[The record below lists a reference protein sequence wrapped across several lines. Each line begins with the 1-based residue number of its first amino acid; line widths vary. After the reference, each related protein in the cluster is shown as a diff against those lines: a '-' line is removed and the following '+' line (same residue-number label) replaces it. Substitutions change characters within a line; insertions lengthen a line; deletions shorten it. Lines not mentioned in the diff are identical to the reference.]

1 MWPSL
6 CHATRITPLP
16 LHPLDAWGRV
26 QVAGERAA
34 DDRHVES
41 CGGCLSHTHMC
52 MYMCTYTYIHI
63 YIYTGRGT
71 HVPAA
76 HTIIWTTTCCD
87 GLQPA
92 AMRYNWLHIGRH
104 SSSEASVRLRLVIR
118 FAGLDK
124 AVVPA
129 GIRILPR
136 GVAALVLLGVV
147 EDRQLLRLSSSM
159 HQLMHMS

>member
-1 MWPSL
+1 MRPSL

-34 DDRHVES
+34 DDRHIES
-41 CGGCLSHTHMC
+41 CGGCLSHTHTC
-52 MYMCTYTYIHI
+52 ACIHNHTD
-63 YIYTGRGT
+63 YNRLRR
-71 HVPAA
+71 AA
-76 HTIIWTTTCCD
+76 TDGDVIQMVTI
-87 GLQPA
+87 G
-92 AMRYNWLHIGRH
+92 MH
-104 SSSEASVRLRLVIR
+104 SSSEAPVRLRLVIR

-136 GVAALVLLGVV
+136 GVAAPLLLGVG
-147 EDRQLLRLSSSM
+147 EDRQLLWLSSSM
-159 HQLMHMS
+159 HQLMHMN